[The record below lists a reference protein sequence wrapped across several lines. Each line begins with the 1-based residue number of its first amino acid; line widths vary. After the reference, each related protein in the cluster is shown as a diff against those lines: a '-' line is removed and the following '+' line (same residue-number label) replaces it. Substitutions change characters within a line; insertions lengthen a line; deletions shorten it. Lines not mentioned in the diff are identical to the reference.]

1 MVKRIKNR
9 NTKKKHINKQI
20 RKTRRRRYDMKP
32 IYGGQSGYDVNVQRA
47 KKGFVGRMYDATKD
61 SFNTMAQ
68 GVDKRN
74 KNNKISL
81 EERVNTYGTGDW
93 AKASFVGAVRNTS
106 DAANKVL
113 GKDVDERPG
122 PKQMFDVAGTLRSG
136 ARNLVKGVSAA
147 KNAVSNRLSKK
158 SPAEKAIP
166 TSSYRDTGNNG
177 SFTEEEKKKIIDE
190 LQKLLLTDKISETEF
205 EHAVTQ
211 LNKTYKVGDSI
222 VALMSPI
229 QSIVKVIGDW
239 ITQPIDIDDINGR
252 QTVVKLLQVPSSSMT
267 FVKGVLGENSKSFNG
282 LNDHI
287 LLVYDAH
294 NTPAD
299 KIASDILGTDNLL
312 ANVINSCIGPGCK
325 DPSAR
330 LNPEPR
336 LIDTIEV
343 VDNVNKKKLIKEI
356 EMNKAKAE
364 EETAKDTEIRNENAI
379 AGAQLGRHKT

>member
-32 IYGGQSGYDVNVQRA
+32 IYGGQNSDVVVENGQ
-47 KKGFVGRMYDATKD
+47 KPGFIKRV
-61 SFNTMAQ
+61 FNPA
-68 GVDKRN
+68 
-74 KNNKISL
+74 
-81 EERVNTYGTGDW
+81 VNT
-93 AKASFVGAVRNTS
+93 AKDKFNNMAKQVDENGNDKTLLKSTLVGFGRNAS
-106 DAANKVL
+106 DAINNIRGIPVN
-113 GKDVDERPG
+113 ERPG
-122 PKQMFDVAGTLRSG
+122 APKQMVNVSKSINSA
-136 ARNLVKGVSAA
+136 ARNVGKGFSAVK
-147 KNAVSNRLSKK
+147 NYISNRASTK
-158 SPAEKAIP
+158 SQAEKAIP
-166 TSSYRDTGNNG
+166 TNNNSYRDSGNNG
-177 SFTEEEKKKIIDE
+177 SFTEQEKKKIIDKLEE
-190 LQKLLLTDKISETEF
+190 LAIDGQITQSELD
-205 EHAVTQ
+205 HAVIQ

-299 KIASDILGTDNLL
+299 KIASDLIGTDNLL

-364 EETAKDTEIRNENAI
+364 EETAKDTAIRNENAI

>member
-1 MVKRIKNR
+1 
-9 NTKKKHINKQI
+9 
-20 RKTRRRRYDMKP
+20 
-32 IYGGQSGYDVNVQRA
+32 
-47 KKGFVGRMYDATKD
+47 
-61 SFNTMAQ
+61 
-68 GVDKRN
+68 
-74 KNNKISL
+74 
-81 EERVNTYGTGDW
+81 
-93 AKASFVGAVRNTS
+93 
-106 DAANKVL
+106 
-113 GKDVDERPG
+113 
-122 PKQMFDVAGTLRSG
+122 
-136 ARNLVKGVSAA
+136 
-147 KNAVSNRLSKK
+147 LSKK

-177 SFTEEEKKKIIDE
+177 SFTEQEKKKIIDE
-190 LQKLLLTDKISETEF
+190 LQKLALNGKISETDF

-379 AGAQLGRHKT
+379 TGAQIGRHKT